1 MDKKFIESQKQ
12 KLEQQKEKLEHQLS
26 SFAEKDEKT
35 EGDWSAKM
43 PEMDT
48 GKSLEEEADEVEEF
62 GTRLALERTL
72 ETELKKVLYAL
83 ERIKKGKYGVC
94 EKCGKPISQGRLGVY
109 PQANI
114 CSKCN

>member
-12 KLEQQKEKLEHQLS
+12 KLEKAKDKLEQQLS

-72 ETELKKVLYAL
+72 ETELKKVIYAL
-83 ERIKKGKYGVC
+83 EKIKKGKYGIC
-94 EKCGKPISQGRLGVY
+94 GKCGKLISQGRLAVY
-109 PQANI
+109 PQADD
-114 CSKCN
+114 CSKCH